1 MKESKP
7 ITIEKVDVTPEMT
20 QELQSVNDYYIK
32 YNDKYISLNMIWL
45 KL

>member
-20 QELQSVNDYYIK
+20 QELQSVK
-32 YNDKYISLNMIWL
+32 YEHPNGCRQEWIAPPGIQR
-45 KL
+45 